1 MSGLSE
7 PSELTEAINAAG
19 ADTVAATILAD
30 PVWAIFNLTWR
41 RPAEIALV
49 CDRLGLRTLDDVVQW
64 VQRVNAAVGDAQ
76 AFVQLVNPTPAVA
89 LADCK
94 QIAWPDIHLALANT
108 GLLAT
113 DAMLHQSDATYH
125 APSVDVWRQ
134 VAVACPASRHGYKA
148 EVMDCDDY
156 VNVARGWLAGHGLG
170 NLAAFF
176 CATRHFRDQSILRGH
191 AVVLIV
197 DDGGT
202 PHQWE
207 PQTGQ
212 IYPITYP
219 KLGGAWLA
227 NRLEIAHV
235 SG

>member
-1 MSGLSE
+1 MSGL
-7 PSELTEAINAAG
+7 SELTEAINAAG

-76 AFVQLVNPTPAVA
+76 AFAQLVNPAPAVA

-108 GLLAT
+108 GLLAA

-134 VAVACPASRHGYKA
+134 VAAACPASRHGYKP
-148 EVMDCDDY
+148 ETMDCDDY
-156 VNVARGWLAGHGLG
+156 VNAARGWLATHGLG

-176 CATRHFRDQSILRGH
+176 CATRHYRDANLLLGH
-191 AVVLIV
+191 AVVLVV
-197 DDGGT
+197 DETMT
-202 PHQWE
+202 PYQWE
-207 PQTGQ
+207 PQSGV
-212 IYPITYP
+212 IHPITFP
-219 KLGGAWLA
+219 RLGKAWLA
-227 NRLEIAHV
+227 NRVELARV
-235 SG
+235 FA